1 MEPEKR
7 IKQTRNLIPL
17 RRAAMLATD
26 RDEMLMLKNILQES
40 VDDNG
45 LPGWRND
52 EVQKMKTAYALAHLE
67 WRLVCQHHSEVELA
81 RIQEVTSNQGSQ

>member
-7 IKQTRNLIPL
+7 IKQTRNSIPL

-26 RDEMLMLKNILQES
+26 RDEMLMLKNVLQEP

-45 LPGWRND
+45 LQVWRND
-52 EVQKMKTAYALAHLE
+52 EI
-67 WRLVCQHHSEVELA
+67 W
-81 RIQEVTSNQGSQ
+81 